1 LGEKDMP
8 NVPKNRRGSKKLEG
22 DDTRSE
28 EIQTERVEVTAP
40 IRIVS
45 IAINPKGF
53 FFGLGDD
60 GKVYK
65 LTEDNNNWVTIQ

>member
-1 LGEKDMP
+1 MQ

-22 DDTRSE
+22 DDARSE
-28 EIQTERVEVTAP
+28 EIKTERVEVTTP
-40 IRIVS
+40 VSIIS
-45 IAINPKGF
+45 IAISPKGTL
-53 FFGLGDD
+53 FGLGDD

>member
-1 LGEKDMP
+1 MP
-8 NVPKNRRGSKKLEG
+8 TNRRRSKKLEE
-22 DDTRSE
+22 DDAGSE
-28 EIQTERVEVTAP
+28 EIKTDRAKDEKIVK
-40 IRIVS
+40 IVS

-53 FFGLGDD
+53 LFGLGDD

>member
-8 NVPKNRRGSKKLEG
+8 NLPKNRRGSKKLEG
-22 DDTRSE
+22 NDTRSE
-28 EIQTERVEVTAP
+28 EIQAERTTPVQ
-40 IRIVS
+40 IIS

-53 FFGLGDD
+53 FFGLGND

>member
-8 NVPKNRRGSKKLEG
+8 NVPKNRRGSKKLEY

-28 EIQTERVEVTAP
+28 EIKTEGVKVTTP
-40 IRIVS
+40 VQIIS

-53 FFGLGDD
+53 LFGLGND

>member
-1 LGEKDMP
+1 MP

-22 DDTRSE
+22 DDARSE
-28 EIQTERVEVTAP
+28 EIKTERVEVATP
-40 IRIVS
+40 VKIIS
-45 IAINPKGF
+45 LAISPKGTLL
-53 FFGLGDD
+53 GLGDD